1 MCQWTVETERNILH
15 TIEDKENARI
25 RYKLQLLRGKARAGG
40 RVAGCREGER
50 CDSRYRQDKA

>member
-1 MCQWTVETERNILH
+1 METERNILH

-25 RYKLQLLRGKARAGG
+25 RYKLQLLRGKARAAGG